1 MIIFFYGENSFRAK
15 QRINELKAK
24 FFREID
30 PSGQS
35 FNMID
40 GASADLAG
48 ISAIINTGSL
58 FVKKRLTL
66 IENLFGNKK
75 DILPGFLDFIQ
86 KNKLAEG
93 EDILIIYESKIKS
106 GKKNQIVKI
115 GAERENALTIKE
127 KKLFTYLSA
136 QKYGQEFKSFSDSET
151 IAWIKKEVDD
161 RGGLISPANAALI
174 FNLAGNDLWQLN
186 NDISKLVNYKKSG
199 TTKIE
204 ISSADIKELVNANL
218 VENIFSLTDALSAK
232 NKSQV
237 LKIFEEQLS
246 LDVSPE
252 YILAMVLRHFKTLL
266 QLKDCLEE
274 KLSPSQISV
283 KVKMNPYI
291 FTKSLSQANGFTL
304 STLKKISNDLIEL
317 DFLNK
322 SGQMDLKTGLSLFFA
337 KI

>member
-30 PSGQS
+30 PDGQS
-35 FNMID
+35 FNIID
-40 GASADLAG
+40 GASTDIAA

-75 DILPGFLDFIQ
+75 DILPTFLDFIQ
-86 KNKLAEG
+86 KNKLADSD
-93 EDILIIYESKIKS
+93 DILIIYESKIKS

-115 GAERENALTIKE
+115 GADRENALTIKE
-127 KKLFTYLSA
+127 KKFFEYFSNLKFS
-136 QKYGQEFKSFSDSET
+136 QEFKAFSDSET
-151 IAWIKKEVDD
+151 VNWVKKEISD
-161 RGGLISPANAALI
+161 RGGIISPSNAALI
-174 FNLAGNDLWQLN
+174 VNLAGNDLWQLN
-186 NDISKLVNYKKSG
+186 GDIAKLVNYKKSDQSNAE
-199 TTKIE
+199 IE
-204 ISSADIKELVNANL
+204 ARDIKELVNANL
-218 VENIFSLTDALSAK
+218 VENIFSLTDALSTK
-232 NKSQV
+232 NKAQV

-274 KLSPSQISV
+274 KLSPNQISA

-291 FTKSLSQANGFTL
+291 FTKSLNQANAFSL
-304 STLKKISNDLIEL
+304 ITLKGFNNDLIEL

-322 SGQMDLKTGLSLFFA
+322 SGQIDLKTGLSLFFT